1 MTGRRPDGAG
11 RAGRAGALVAPGYR
25 SSRGGLSSPAEHA
38 QEAVL
43 TTIADTIIPGTGDD
57 HDSPPPEERELAQ
70 GGEQDEEAAFTERPM
85 IPVALLIA
93 HPGNVR
99 EDRQAGRA
107 FCQSVAAA
115 GILVPLE
122 ITTSPGGD
130 GYVVVDGNI
139 RLDAAVKTGLAAVP
153 YVFSPDTA
161 DDAGLQYLHMLIS
174 SRFRRD
180 LTVHEE
186 AAALFSAAEAGMT
199 RAQIRKATGLK
210 AAEVRAGI
218 SAGGLSEKTRELA
231 SGAGYEWDLEELA
244 LLKPFEDDPAVMQRI
259 LASVECGSPVRYVV
273 QRITDE
279 REARVRRDKLTADLE
294 ASGVTVLD
302 QVPPGAV
309 RLGWLRADITAESD
323 GGSEENPDHDGQ
335 DDDADGGQDAR
346 ELDPAGHA
354 SCPGAIAVLH
364 SWQDEPAY
372 YCLDPAR
379 YGHAQLHQSM
389 PAPFPPAPHAGEAGG
404 GPGPERSPDPD
415 RRLVIEGNKAWA
427 AAGTVRQRWLSE
439 FLSRKA
445 PPSGSAAV
453 IARFVTTQLITMPQP
468 LRQALGSIRDH
479 RVYRELGGPAA
490 DAAET
495 ASQPRL
501 WLLALAPIAAA
512 YEDQMTGTG
521 DQRATWRTDRYAP
534 CPRADAGA
542 WLRLIAQL
550 GYQLSPVE
558 QAVADGVPYLGD
570 TADGNEPL
578 TAGDP
583 GQGDLPDGD
592 QDGSDQGPPE
602 HGSEPGDDAGL
613 EVPGSSAEGGDAGS
627 PVLAA

>member
-1 MTGRRPDGAG
+1 MTCRARPE
-11 RAGRAGALVAPGYR
+11 Y
-25 SSRGGLSSPAEHA
+25 A

-43 TTIADTIIPGTGDD
+43 TTIADTTIPGSEDD
-57 HDSPPPEERELAQ
+57 RDSQLQEERELPQ
-70 GGEQDEEAAFTERPM
+70 GEEQDEQAAFTQRPM
-85 IPVALLIA
+85 IPVSLLTA

-99 EDRQAGRA
+99 EDKQADRA
-107 FCQSVAAA
+107 FCQSVAA

-122 ITTSPGGD
+122 ITTSPGSD
-130 GYVVVDGNI
+130 GYIVVDGNI
-139 RLDAAVKTGLAAVP
+139 RLDAAVKTGQTAVP

-186 AAALFSAAEAGMT
+186 AAALFSAAEAGLT
-199 RAQIRKATGLK
+199 RTQIRKATGLK

-218 SAGGLSEKTRELA
+218 SAGSLSEKARELA
-231 SGAGYEWDLEELA
+231 TGAGYEWDLEELA
-244 LLKPFEDDPAVMQRI
+244 MLKPFEDDPAAMERI
-259 LASVECGSPVRYVV
+259 LAAVECGTPVRYLV
-273 QRITDE
+273 QRATDE
-279 REARVRRDKLTADLE
+279 RAARARRDKLTAELR

-309 RLGWLRADITAESD
+309 RLAWLLADTTTD
-323 GGSEENPDHDGQ
+323 GDSKDVDEDPDRDGQ
-335 DDDADGGQDAR
+335 DDDGDGSQDAR
-346 ELDPAGHA
+346 GLDPAGHA

-372 YCLDPAR
+372 YCLDPGR
-379 YGHAQLHQSM
+379 YGHAQLHQST
-389 PAPFPPAPHAGEAGG
+389 PAPFPPVPPAGDAGG
-404 GPGPERSPDPD
+404 APGAERSPDPD

-427 AAGTVRQRWLSE
+427 SAGTVRQRWLSE

-468 LRQALGSIRDH
+468 LRQALGSIRDR

-512 YEDQMTGTG
+512 YEDQMTGDG

-542 WLRLIAQL
+542 WLRFTARL
-550 GYQLSPVE
+550 GYPLSPVE
-558 QAVADGVPYLGD
+558 QALADGAPYLGD
-570 TADGNEPL
+570 SADGNEPAV
-578 TAGDP
+578 AGDP
-583 GQGDLPDGD
+583 GLDDADGD
-592 QDGSDQGPPE
+592 QDDDQRPTAP
-602 HGSEPGDDAGL
+602 GSEPGDDAHP
-613 EVPGSSAEGGDAGS
+613 EAPGSSAEDGDAGS
-627 PVLAA
+627 PAQAA